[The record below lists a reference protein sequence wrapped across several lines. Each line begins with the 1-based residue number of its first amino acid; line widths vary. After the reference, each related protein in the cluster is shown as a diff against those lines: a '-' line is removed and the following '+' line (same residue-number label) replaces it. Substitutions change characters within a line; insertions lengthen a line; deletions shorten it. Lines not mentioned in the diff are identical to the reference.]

1 MALGNYHDESSSV
14 SAGSSSS
21 GRVSGEGTMVRP
33 SVPLEKADSITSA
46 ASRRG
51 YGLSSPVDSG
61 SPESSMAPPRSSRLR
76 ISEPHADRQV
86 SPSYVVQPARPLS
99 IHLGRAR
106 SVPEPPVC
114 PENYLT
120 GNNGTVGLRTSYCP
134 ARIAPAE
141 ETAESCSDGCSSQSC
156 DDECSGDDCE
166 PDCAQ
171 SCAGTEQCQFPG
183 LNTFPCEDPHCD
195 DHPCYSDHYQPDAVC
210 SLRDGASEWPNL
222 QTSDADNGPDPLPLT
237 LCRWVMPGEQ
247 CNVSA
252 LNMNELGQHVLHDH
266 IETQQLFPCPWD
278 ECAEVLDV
286 KQAPTHI
293 TQQHGPDKLICLWRD
308 CELAFSDVES
318 LRCHMASHNELQC
331 HWAGCHIGL
340 AGLPQLQTHVNQAH
354 LRMGSLSEPQAPQST
369 YQLPPR
375 PPSSIDEA
383 NTARHNGELSDLKI
397 STSSPLERIHSSSN
411 VSGSH
416 SSPYDT
422 TKGRMNALENMNR
435 LPSPAI
441 TDSSPL
447 PVHMPAKRLAESIED
462 TVHRCMW
469 IVNPATSQT
478 CNMIFENGN
487 SLQQHVDNKHIW
499 TQETYSP
506 NYLPICGWLD
516 CKRKGK
522 PVQSREKLRRHLF
535 THTGCMHIPSGGG
548 LALFQPEAYISRR
561 LDGIM
566 PYLPEAVQ
574 QPGIAQQS

>member
-1 MALGNYHDESSSV
+1 
-14 SAGSSSS
+14 
-21 GRVSGEGTMVRP
+21 MVRP

-114 PENYLT
+114 PENDIT

-422 TKGRMNALENMNR
+422 TNPSPHKGRMNAFENMNR

>member
-1 MALGNYHDESSSV
+1 
-14 SAGSSSS
+14 
-21 GRVSGEGTMVRP
+21 MVRP
-33 SVPLEKADSITSA
+33 SVPFEKADSITSA

-114 PENYLT
+114 PENDLT

-183 LNTFPCEDPHCD
+183 LNTFLCEDPHCD

-318 LRCHMASHNELQC
+318 LRCHMESHNELQC

-397 STSSPLERIHSSSN
+397 STSSPPLERIHSSSN

-422 TKGRMNALENMNR
+422 TNPSPHKGRINAFENMNR

-487 SLQQHVDNKHIW
+487 GLQQHVDNKHIW

-506 NYLPICGWLD
+506 NYLPICGWID

>member
-21 GRVSGEGTMVRP
+21 GRMSGEGLMVRP
-33 SVPLEKADSITSA
+33 SMPLEKAGSIASA
-46 ASRRG
+46 VPRRG
-51 YGLSSPVDSG
+51 YGLSSPGDSG
-61 SPESSMAPPRSSRLR
+61 SNDSSMPPPRSSRSR

-86 SPSYVVQPARPLS
+86 SPSYMIRPARPLS
-99 IHLGRAR
+99 THLSRAR
-106 SVPEPPVC
+106 LVLEPPVY
-114 PENYLT
+114 PEIDLT
-120 GNNGTVGLRTSYCP
+120 GNNGTVGFRSSYCP

-141 ETAESCSDGCSSQSC
+141 ETVESCSDGCSSQSC

-171 SCAGTEQCQFPG
+171 SCAGTEQCQFPE

-195 DHPCYSDHYQPDAVC
+195 DQPCYSDHYQPDAVC
-210 SLRDGASEWPNL
+210 SLRVGASEWPNP
-222 QTSDADNGPDPLPLT
+222 QKSDAESGADPYPLT

-252 LNMNELGQHVLHDH
+252 LNINELGQHVLHDH
-266 IETQQLFPCPWD
+266 IETQQMFACPWD

-293 TQQHGPDKLICLWRD
+293 SQQHGPDRLICLWRD
-308 CELAFSDVES
+308 CGLAFSDEES
-318 LRCHMASHNELQC
+318 LKHHMETHNDLQC

-340 AGLPQLQTHVNQAH
+340 TGLPQLQTHVNQAH
-354 LRMGSLSEPQAPQST
+354 LHMGSQSEPQAPQST
-369 YQLPPR
+369 YQLPPQQ
-375 PPSSIDEA
+375 PSPIDEA
-383 NTARHNGELSDLKI
+383 NTAGHNGELSDLKI
-397 STSSPLERIHSSSN
+397 STSSPLERFYSPSN

-416 SSPYDT
+416 SSPYET
-422 TKGRMNALENMNR
+422 TIPSPHKGRLNAFENLNR

-447 PVHMPAKRLAESIED
+447 PVHMPAKSLVESIDD
-462 TVHRCMW
+462 TAHRCMW

-478 CNMIFENGN
+478 CKMIFGNGN
-487 SLQQHVDNKHIW
+487 SLQEHVDNKHIW

-535 THTGCMHIPSGGG
+535 THTGCMHIPPSTVTTRS
-548 LALFQPEAYISRR
+548 LYFA
-561 LDGIM
+561 
-566 PYLPEAVQ
+566 
-574 QPGIAQQS
+574 